1 MAFMLSL
8 SDQFNSM
15 SMKERDGRLKLAKRE
30 SSRTVR
36 QLERDRVE
44 LERRELQ
51 LVLKFNVDEAIET
64 SSCSRGYSKGQNG
77 CQANGAF

>member
-1 MAFMLSL
+1 MSL

-15 SMKERDGRLKLAKRE
+15 SMKERDNRLKLAKRE
-30 SSRTVR
+30 SNRTVR

-51 LVLKFNVDEAIET
+51 LVIKFNIDEAAKT
-64 SSCSRGYSKGQNG
+64 SGFSGGHS
-77 CQANGAF
+77 